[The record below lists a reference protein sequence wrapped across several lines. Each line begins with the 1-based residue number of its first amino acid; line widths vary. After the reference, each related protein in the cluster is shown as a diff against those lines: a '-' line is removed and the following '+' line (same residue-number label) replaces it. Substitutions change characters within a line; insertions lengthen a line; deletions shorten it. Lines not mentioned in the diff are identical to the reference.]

1 MALIRPVILVFQENA
16 TPTVTPTTPDLN
28 CLVVGPAFLLRDYFK
43 PGTTDYADKAD
54 IGLTASYGTLEA
66 APDSAT
72 PTGPAVLAVADA
84 PGNLLGALVD
94 ASSVVVYF
102 DEVRVAITS
111 GVAGTTAAATP
122 NQFEV
127 GDAVDFTSGATRVLP
142 GDRVLVKDPAGNT
155 IARTVYAVDS
165 TTRLRFTADIPFS
178 GFTPGGGQV
187 WRIERQLKDRVID
200 PSFFEVNGNTI
211 TIAGSVTLTVPT
223 QGAKTVTFAKVY
235 IAYRALRQDL
245 VELDTLSTKNE
256 ILAKIGRLDARNPL
270 AVGVFVALQNTTS
283 HVQFVGVT
291 SNDLPGHTAVRD
303 QLASRADV
311 YAIVPLTADVSVLAM
326 WNTDC
331 LGLAVPDET
340 HGRPQRF
347 RVVIGSGELP
357 VHKRLIEPQTSGQ
370 AMPLAGT
377 APAST
382 TRLTAPGLDFV
393 AGGVVPGDVV
403 RVTLD
408 TNGVSRN
415 GVYRVAA
422 VVGASELAVDVSTP
436 FPAAAVANATL
447 EVRRSNDTTSR
458 IALTAVTGLQSAA
471 AADLFLTLR
480 DPNGTFV
487 SSGVAAGDIL
497 EMPSDPTASAFDAP
511 LARFVVAQVLSENR
525 LQIVNG
531 GPDSSSVQNELPHG
545 ARRSG
550 GAPVPSTASLS
561 YQIVRKLSKAGQV
574 TELVTLAQ
582 SFRSRRAILVWPD
595 KVQVAGAVGGAAQ
608 PGYYLSCAV
617 GGMTAG
623 LPPHQGFTF
632 LGLAGISQIFH
643 SNTYFK
649 DEQLTDL
656 SNGGWYVFAQQ
667 TPTSL
672 PFTIHQLTT
681 DVSTLESGEF
691 SVVKNFDFASLF
703 FVDILDDF
711 LGVYNVT
718 PDALVL
724 LRAALDIG
732 GETLRMR
739 TLAKIGAPLKSFAI
753 LDLDVS
759 PVAGDR
765 VVTHLALGLPK
776 PLNAIELHLVA

>member
-1 MALIRPVILVFQENA
+1 MALIRPVILVYQENA

-28 CLVVGPAFLLRDYFK
+28 CLVVGPCYHIQDYFK

-54 IGLTASYGTLEA
+54 IGLTATYGALEA
-66 APDSAT
+66 APDSPT
-72 PTGPAVLAVADA
+72 PVGPAVLAVADA

-94 ASSVVVYF
+94 SSSVVVYF
-102 DEVRVAITS
+102 DEARVAVGN
-111 GVAGTTAAATP
+111 GVAGTTSAATP
-122 NQFEV
+122 NVFDV
-127 GDAVDFTSGATRVLP
+127 ADAIDFTSGASRVLP
-142 GDRVLVKDPAGNT
+142 GDRVLVKDSTGTT

-165 TTRLRFTADIPFS
+165 ATRLRFTADIPFS
-178 GFTPGGGQV
+178 GFTPGGAQT
-187 WRIERQLKDRVID
+187 WRIERQLRDRVID
-200 PSFFEVNGNTI
+200 TDFFEVNGNSI
-211 TIAGSVTLTVPT
+211 VIAGGVTLTVPT

-235 IAYRALRQDL
+235 IAYRSLRQDL
-245 VELDTLSTKNE
+245 VDLDTVSTKDE

-283 HVQFVGVT
+283 LVQFVGVS
-291 SNDLPGHTAVRD
+291 SNDVPGHTAVRD
-303 QLASRADV
+303 RLTARGDV
-311 YAIVPLTADVSVLAM
+311 YAVVPLTADVSVLAM

-331 LGLAVPDET
+331 LGLAVPDEAR
-340 HGRPQRF
+340 GRPQRF
-347 RVVIGSGELP
+347 RVVVGSGELP
-357 VHKRLIEPQTSGQ
+357 VNKRLVEPQPSGQ

-377 APAST
+377 APALT
-382 TRLTAPGLDFV
+382 TQLTAPGLDFV
-393 AGGVVPGDVV
+393 ATGVVPGDVV

-415 GVYRVAA
+415 GVYRVGAVLAA
-422 VVGASELAVDVSTP
+422 TALVVDASTP
-436 FPAAAVANATL
+436 FPAAATANATL
-447 EVRRSNDTTSR
+447 EVRRSNDATR
-458 IALTAVTGLQSAA
+458 IAPTAITGVQSAA
-471 AADLFLTLR
+471 AADLFLILR
-480 DPNGTFV
+480 DSEGTFV
-487 SSGVAAGDIL
+487 SAGVAAGDIL
-497 EMPSDPTASAFDAP
+497 EMPSDPTANVFDGGVS
-511 LARFVVAQVLSENR
+511 RYVIAQVLSENR

-531 GPDSSSVQNELPHG
+531 GPDSSSIQNELPHG
-545 ARRSG
+545 VRRSG

-561 YQIVRKLSKAGQV
+561 YRIVRKLSKAGQV
-574 TELVTLAQ
+574 TELIALAQ
-582 SFRSRRAILVWPD
+582 SFRSRRTILVWPD
-595 KVQVAGAVGGAAQ
+595 RVDVAGVVGGAAQ

-632 LGLAGISQIFH
+632 LGVAGIRQIAH
-643 SNTYFK
+643 SNSYFK

-711 LGVYNVT
+711 LGIYNVT

-759 PVAGDR
+759 PTAGDR

>member
-1 MALIRPVILVFQENA
+1 MALIRPIVLVYAENA

-28 CLVVGPAFLLRDYFK
+28 CLVVGPACHICDYFK
-43 PGTTDYADKAD
+43 PGTTEYADKAE
-54 IGLTASYGTLEA
+54 IGLTATYGAFEA

-72 PTGPAVLAVADA
+72 PTGPAVLAVADP

-102 DEVRVAITS
+102 DEARVAVAI
-111 GVAGTTAAATP
+111 GVAGTTAAAAP

-127 GDAVDFTSGATRVLP
+127 GDAVDFTSGPGRVLP
-142 GDRVLVKDPAGNT
+142 GDRVLVKNAAGAT

-165 TTRLRFTADIPFS
+165 ATRLRFTADIPFS
-178 GFTPGGGQV
+178 GFTPGGGQA
-187 WRIERQLKDRVID
+187 WRIERQLRDRVID
-200 PSFFEVNGNTI
+200 KSFFEVNGNTI
-211 TIAGSVTLTVPT
+211 AIAGDVTLAVPT

-235 IAYRALRQDL
+235 VAYRSLRQDL
-245 VELDTLSTKNE
+245 VDVDTVSEKDE

-283 HVQFVGVT
+283 LVQFIGVS

-311 YAIVPLTADVSVLAM
+311 YAIVPLTADVTVLAM
-326 WNTDC
+326 WNADC

-340 HGRPQRF
+340 RGRPQRF
-347 RVVIGSGELP
+347 RVVVGSGELP
-357 VHKRLIEPQTSGQ
+357 VNKRLIEPQTSGQ

-377 APAST
+377 APSLT
-382 TRLTAPGLDFV
+382 TQLTAPGLDFV

-408 TNGVSRN
+408 TNGVSRD
-415 GVYRVAA
+415 GFYRVGA
-422 VVGASELAVDVSTP
+422 VLTATVLVVDASTP

-447 EVRRSNDTTSR
+447 EVRRSNDTTR
-458 IALTAVTGLQSAA
+458 IAPTAVTGLQSAA
-471 AADLFLTLR
+471 AADLFLILR
-480 DPNGTFV
+480 DSDGTFV

-497 EMPSDPTASAFDAP
+497 EMPSDPTANTFDGAVS
-511 LARFVVAQVLSENR
+511 RYVIAQVLSENR

-531 GPDSSSVQNELPHG
+531 GPDSSSAQNELPHG
-545 ARRSG
+545 VRRSG

-582 SFRSRRAILVWPD
+582 SFRSRRTILVWPD
-595 KVQVAGAVGGAAQ
+595 QVQVAGVVGGAAQ

-632 LGLAGISQIFH
+632 LGVAGIRQISH

-667 TPTSL
+667 TPMSL

-759 PVAGDR
+759 PTAGDR
-765 VVTHLALGLPK
+765 VVTHLAIGLPK
-776 PLNAIELHLVA
+776 PLNVVELHLVA

>member
-1 MALIRPVILVFQENA
+1 MALIRPIVLVYQESA

-28 CLVVGPAFLLRDYFK
+28 CLVVGPCHHILDYFT

-54 IGLTASYGTLEA
+54 IGLTATYGTLEA

-72 PTGPAVLAVADA
+72 PFGSAVLAIADA

-94 ASSVVVYF
+94 SSSVVVYF
-102 DEVRVAITS
+102 DEARVAVAN
-111 GVAGTTAAATP
+111 GAAGTTSAATP
-122 NQFEV
+122 NVFDV
-127 GDAVDFTSGATRVLP
+127 GDAIDFTSGAGRVLP
-142 GDRVLVKDPAGNT
+142 GDRVLVKDSAGTT
-155 IARTVYAVDS
+155 IARTVYAVDAA
-165 TTRLRFTADIPFS
+165 TRLRFTADIPFS
-178 GFTPGGGQV
+178 GFTPGGAQA
-187 WRIERQLKDRVID
+187 WRIERQLRDRVID
-200 PSFFEVNGNTI
+200 ESFFEVNGNTI
-211 TIAGSVTLTVPT
+211 AIHGGVTLTVPT
-223 QGAKTVTFAKVY
+223 QGAKIVTFAKVY
-235 IAYRALRQDL
+235 IAYRSLRQDL
-245 VELDTLSTKNE
+245 VDLDTVSTKDE
-256 ILAKIGRLDARNPL
+256 ILAKLGRLDARNPL

-283 HVQFVGVT
+283 LVQFVGVT

-340 HGRPQRF
+340 RGRPQRF

-357 VHKRLIEPQTSGQ
+357 ILKRLIEPQTTGQ

-377 APAST
+377 APSLT
-382 TRLTAPGLDFV
+382 TQLTAPGLDFV
-393 AGGVVPGDVV
+393 TAGVVPGDVV

-408 TNGVSRN
+408 ANGTARN
-415 GVYRVAA
+415 GVYRVGTVLAPS
-422 VVGASELAVDVSTP
+422 VLAVDASTP

-447 EVRRSNDTTSR
+447 EIRRSNDTAR
-458 IALTAVTGLQSAA
+458 IAPTAVTDLQSAA
-471 AADLFLTLR
+471 AADLFIVLR
-480 DPNGTFV
+480 DPSGTFV

-497 EMPSDPTASAFDAP
+497 EMPSDPTANAFDGP
-511 LARFVVAQVLSENR
+511 LAQFVIAQVLSENR

-545 ARRSG
+545 VRRSG

-595 KVQVAGAVGGAAQ
+595 KVQVAGVVGGAAQ

-632 LGLAGISQIFH
+632 LGLAGIRQIFH
-643 SNTYFK
+643 SNTYFV

-691 SVVKNFDFASLF
+691 SVVKNFDFASLY